1 MDPYVIVKY
10 GEQEKRTTV
19 HMSGHMNPSWPDDE
33 LIFSKDPFSYLE
45 LQVWNFTET
54 GPHDYLGGAVTEI
67 SGYDLSVN
75 IKIDLVSEQRSGSI
89 TLNYK
94 FVLPL

>member
-19 HMSGHMNPSWPDDE
+19 HMSGHMNPSWPDE
-33 LIFSKDPFSYLE
+33 LIFSKDPVSYLE

-54 GPHDYLGGAVTEI
+54 GPHEYLGSAVTEI
-67 SGYDLSVN
+67 SGYDLSGN
-75 IKIDLVSEQRSGSI
+75 IKIGLVFEQLSGSI

-94 FVLPL
+94 FMLPL